1 MTEQKVENYLNCNR
15 ERLFPNKEV
24 TEAEL
29 KQALLAAP
37 DEFEVYL
44 NSMPLRNPSV
54 YRLIA
59 LALGSCGVDRFY
71 LQDIK
76 KGVLKFMTAGGFLI
90 WWFKDVITAKKRC
103 KAYNCKQLIA
113 ATQNPAVIAE
123 MQNMDNKIA
132 GTIATAKKAAPV
144 VKEVVKG
151 YKEVQDSFYVN

>member
-37 DEFEVYL
+37 DTFEVYL

-59 LALGSCGVDRFY
+59 LALGSFGVDRFY

-113 ATQNPAVIAE
+113 ATQNPTVVAE
-123 MQNMDNKIA
+123 MKNMDSKIA
-132 GTIATAKKAAPV
+132 GTMATAKKMAPEM
-144 VKEVVKG
+144 KKLG
-151 YKEVQDSFYVN
+151 KSFKDLLDTFEP